1 MSSHVLKNAV
11 MTGLAL
17 IGLAAAMDSSAAA
30 DPPPRL
36 TTDAVT
42 PRTRPAVRHARPRV
56 DRSGLRR
63 VGKASIYASKF
74 DGRKMADG
82 THMDPQDDNAA
93 SKTLPL
99 GSTARVT
106 NLRTGQS
113 AVVTIRDRG
122 PHVPG
127 RIVDLSPATA
137 DKVGIDR
144 RQGVAKV
151 EVTPIALPPSHAVAT
166 EGGAPPDAERAERTS
181 PAASAARRR
190 DPAANERPG
199 HAARP

>member
-1 MSSHVLKNAV
+1 MSRPLFKNAM
-11 MTGLAL
+11 MTVLAL
-17 IGLAAAMDSSAAA
+17 VGLAAAVGLQAAPA
-30 DPPPRL
+30 PTPQVATPP
-36 TTDAVT
+36 VT
-42 PRTRPAVRHARPRV
+42 SGTRPAAQPARPRV
-56 DRSGLRR
+56 DRSGRRR

-99 GSTARVT
+99 GSTAKVT
-106 NLRTGQS
+106 NLQTGQS

-151 EVTPIALPPSHAVAT
+151 AVTPIALPP
-166 EGGAPPDAERAERTS
+166 PDAAAEDRGAS
-181 PAASAARRR
+181 SAARRR
-190 DPAANERPG
+190 ALASDGRPG